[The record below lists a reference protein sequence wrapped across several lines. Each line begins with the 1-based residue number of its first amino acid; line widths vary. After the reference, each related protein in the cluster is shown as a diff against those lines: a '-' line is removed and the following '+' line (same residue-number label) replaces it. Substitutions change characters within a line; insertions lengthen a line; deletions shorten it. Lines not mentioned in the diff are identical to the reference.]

1 MEFINMNFYFDE
13 ANYDRKITYKPE
25 KNEVNILNSQNWD
38 TFVGVFIGIKKEDL
52 IKFENSYLDFEE
64 KYKNK
69 FLNEDL
75 GKELKGEIIRN
86 KNFKNSL

>member
-64 KYKNK
+64 K
-69 FLNEDL
+69 
-75 GKELKGEIIRN
+75 
-86 KNFKNSL
+86 

>member
-75 GKELKGEIIRN
+75 GKELKGEI
-86 KNFKNSL
+86 